1 MILSDECIGAYEYDP
16 EGRAMAPSL
25 LVPSDDSDG
34 GDCERRPPRRRFFQK
49 SGRGSRKLL
58 VDIGVPHCVL
68 LCILFISIFFVAANT
83 YSLSRRYSELSQSL
97 SALSTMHSKMQTIE
111 LQLRKTR
118 MEFDLWKENTQPQ
131 SNQTTNTTDY
141 IYDVLEKLSTEIK
154 EMKKKVAVSSSVTE
168 EVTRRVST
176 VETRCLNVCRT
187 PTMERDKPRRH
198 LTERRRIHAGVLTS
212 VKS

>member
-1 MILSDECIGAYEYDP
+1 
-16 EGRAMAPSL
+16 MAPSL

-34 GDCERRPPRRRFFQK
+34 GDCERRPPRRRFFQNPFLTPTGTTFK
-49 SGRGSRKLL
+49 
-58 VDIGVPHCVL
+58 I
-68 LCILFISIFFVAANT
+68 FIIQNIT
-83 YSLSRRYSELSQSL
+83 YMNINMV
-97 SALSTMHSKMQTIE
+97 ALSTMHSKMQTIE

-187 PTMERDKPRRH
+187 PTMERDKPRRRQAAK
-198 LTERRRIHAGVLTS
+198 LTESADDEIVFRRN
-212 VKS
+212 